1 MTIPLEDQ
9 RRFWNEWSKGR
20 ETALGEVSL
29 DQAELTE
36 AWMAGRSGLDVL
48 DVGCG
53 GGWLCKRLVRFG
65 NVVGTDLA
73 DEVIS
78 RARARVP
85 EAQFVAGDFMTLNFS
100 TQFDVITC
108 LEVLSHVADQP
119 GFITKVATL
128 LKPQGQLLLATQ
140 NRFVLE
146 RNDVPLPAPG
156 QLRRWVDRKT
166 LRALLEPRF
175 TILEI
180 TTRTPRGNRGMLRL
194 TNSPK
199 LNSAAATIVPPYL
212 IKRCKE
218 RLGLGWTMM
227 ARAELR

>member
-85 EAQFVAGDFMTLNFS
+85 GTY
-100 TQFDVITC
+100 
-108 LEVLSHVADQP
+108 P
-119 GFITKVATL
+119 GFCVRGISS
-128 LKPQGQLLLATQ
+128 
-140 NRFVLE
+140 
-146 RNDVPLPAPG
+146 
-156 QLRRWVDRKT
+156 
-166 LRALLEPRF
+166 
-175 TILEI
+175 
-180 TTRTPRGNRGMLRL
+180 RGNEDGYAKQETHDCSSGSGPR
-194 TNSPK
+194 
-199 LNSAAATIVPPYL
+199 AAA
-212 IKRCKE
+212 
-218 RLGLGWTMM
+218 
-227 ARAELR
+227 